1 MNADGEIDPRD
12 RITPNAFRVAPYLIG
27 LPLATPWRRGS
38 AILIDLLLVAIL
50 AQTQWLLLAVAPAAA
65 SFGWLKK
72 RALKR
77 SQGIGAAILRWTVAI
92 MVFGLITSTME
103 PIWQQHREEDA
114 STPARSKEDGLD
126 FTGTQGIQF
135 GASIAKLHTCSDAE
149 CRRGAVI
156 ALTDALAAS
165 DSRQTKRLEMA
176 DEMVKDAVEDE
187 PERSELLALVQQRLA
202 AAPEPAA
209 PPAPAAPA
217 EASAVAAPKAA
228 AAQKDGDEDEDR
240 KESGGF
246 SLLGLLES
254 LADDLGFSIGWAAV
268 YFSYFPGAWRGQ
280 TPGKRLL
287 GLRTVRLNGK
297 PLSYWDSFNRYGGY
311 AAGFATGLIGFLQV
325 FWDANRQAIHDQISF
340 TAVIHD
346 PDGMAL
352 ERALSAYR
360 AQESS

>member
-1 MNADGEIDPRD
+1 MNADNEIDPRD
-12 RITPNAFRVAPYLIG
+12 RITPNAFRVAPHLIG

-72 RALKR
+72 RRA
-77 SQGIGAAILRWTVAI
+77 GAAVLRWSIAI
-92 MVFGLITSTME
+92 IVFGLVTAAMVPSWESHRDDE
-103 PIWQQHREEDA
+103 P
-114 STPARSKEDGLD
+114 TPAADSDGL
-126 FTGTQGIQF
+126 TLSGTEGIRF
-135 GASIAKLHTCSDAE
+135 GAGVARLHACDDAD
-149 CRRGAVI
+149 CRRAAVEAI
-156 ALTDALAAS
+156 AEVLAESATTAAKGTELVEELVK
-165 DSRQTKRLEMA
+165 DVTA
-176 DEMVKDAVEDE
+176 DER
-187 PERSELLALVQQRLA
+187 ERAALLALAQQHLQ
-202 AAPEPAA
+202 
-209 PPAPAAPA
+209 APAATIAPHT
-217 EASAVAAPKAA
+217 AAPTAPLPEA
-228 AAQKDGDEDEDR
+228 PEEE
-240 KESGGF
+240 KEHGRY
-246 SLLGLLES
+246 SLIGLLES

-280 TPGKRLL
+280 TPGKRLF

-346 PDGMAL
+346 PDGDAL
-352 ERALSAYR
+352 QR
-360 AQESS
+360 AQARYEAQSKAIPAPVGGA